1 MEDDGAGESV
11 FPLPKLAVLIALVL
25 TPFIWGCSSPKV
37 ETGSYEQARASVHL
51 VNVRGGN
58 GSGVMVAPFLMLTA
72 AHVVGDGKDITVG
85 PKAYPAKL
93 VHKDEKNDIALL
105 HVAIVC
111 PCAPFALPPKQ
122 DDTVLVVGFP
132 VNHNIGIQIA
142 TEGRIQ
148 GLKENRLQLS
158 AQAVGGNSGGGV
170 FVMQGGEWRL
180 AGILVEVA
188 GWCMGFACYPVPHL
202 SRAVDTQTM
211 TDFMDR
217 AVL

>member
-1 MEDDGAGESV
+1 MMVKLPLYLKAIIYLFCFPAILGA
-11 FPLPKLAVLIALVL
+11 
-25 TPFIWGCSSPKV
+25 CSAPKV
-37 ETGSYEQARASVHL
+37 EQGSYEQARASVHL
-51 VNVRGGN
+51 VNVGGGN

-72 AHVVGDGKDITVG
+72 AHVVGDGKNITVG
-85 PKAYPAKL
+85 PKQYPAKL

-211 TDFMDR
+211 TDFFQKGS
-217 AVL
+217 V

>member
-1 MEDDGAGESV
+1 MVKLPLYLKAIIYLFCFPAILGA
-11 FPLPKLAVLIALVL
+11 
-25 TPFIWGCSSPKV
+25 CSAPKV
-37 ETGSYEQARASVHL
+37 EQGSYEQARASVHL
-51 VNVRGGN
+51 VNVGGGN

-72 AHVVGDGKDITVG
+72 AHVVGDGKNITVG
-85 PKAYPAKL
+85 PKQYPAKL
-93 VHKDEKNDIALL
+93 IHKDEKNDIALL

-122 DDTVLVVGFP
+122 DDTVLVVGYP